1 MIEPVHLQIRFAD
14 IDSMGHVNNAVY
26 LSYFEYTRVY
36 YFKAMLP
43 PNWDWVSNGI
53 ILAHTEVSYLKP
65 LLLND
70 YATVQMLIGE
80 IGTKS
85 FTLHYIIRVN
95 DKIITKGASTLVCY
109 DSKMQRSIGIP
120 TEMKNSFTKLESV

>member
-1 MIEPVHLQIRFAD
+1 MH
-14 IDSMGHVNNAVY
+14 
-26 LSYFEYTRVY
+26 
-36 YFKAMLP
+36 YFKALLP
-43 PNWDWVSNGI
+43 ANWDWVSNGI
-53 ILAHTEVSYLKP
+53 ILAQTEVSFLKP

-70 YATVQMLIGE
+70 DAKVQMLIGE

-109 DSKMQRSIGIP
+109 DSKMRRSIVIP
-120 TEMKNSFTKLESV
+120 REMKNSFTKLDSI

>member
-1 MIEPVHLQIRFAD
+1 
-14 IDSMGHVNNAVY
+14 
-26 LSYFEYTRVY
+26 
-36 YFKAMLP
+36 
-43 PNWDWVSNGI
+43 
-53 ILAHTEVSYLKP
+53 
-65 LLLND
+65 
-70 YATVQMLIGE
+70 MLIGE

-109 DSKMQRSIGIP
+109 DSKMQQSIGIP